1 MKKTISFLFALTC
14 LVALLPGRPAAENY
28 VSLNGDFYISY
39 PDSWYQVDYNTVDYY
54 LYNVQADRES
64 FQYEAVLAERKSIPF
79 YNGNY
84 LILTLD
90 LVGKLDSQQIDSLLA
105 DLDSTFGDNKQI
117 YPPGNLLS
125 DLKPGTIYYDR
136 ANKTITML
144 NNIEDSGQVV
154 KRNIWLLK
162 IYDKGIANFY
172 FYSPDSV
179 YEASKPIFN
188 DIVNSF
194 STENIAQAIPR
205 EDLKMADV
213 NRKGS
218 RFGVGTSIVLLAV
231 ILIIIYVIYRARK
244 AKRK

>member
-1 MKKTISFLFALTC
+1 MKKTLSFLFVLTC
-14 LVALLPGRPAAENY
+14 LVALLPGYTAAESY
-28 VSLNGDFYISY
+28 VSLNGDFYITY
-39 PDSWYQVDYNTVDYY
+39 PDDWYQVDYNTVDYY

-64 FQYEAVLAERKSIPF
+64 FQYEAVLAERKAVPF

-90 LVGKLDSQQIDSLLA
+90 LVGKLDNRQIDSLLA

-144 NNIEDSGQVV
+144 NDIEDSSQVV
-154 KRNIWLLK
+154 KKNIWLLK

-188 DIVNSF
+188 DIVSSF
-194 STENIAQAIPR
+194 STENIEQAIPR

-213 NRKGS
+213 NRKAS
-218 RFGVGTSIVLLAV
+218 RFGVTTSIILLAV